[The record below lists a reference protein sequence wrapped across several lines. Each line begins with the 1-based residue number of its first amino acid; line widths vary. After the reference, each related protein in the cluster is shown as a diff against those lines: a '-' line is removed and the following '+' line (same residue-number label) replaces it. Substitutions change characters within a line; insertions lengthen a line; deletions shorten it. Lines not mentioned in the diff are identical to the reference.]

1 MATCNLTTLQS
12 EACANGFQALANT
25 DQVLTRAVILQLLCN
40 LSAGISG
47 SSNLSGSGSPVG
59 VVTPDAV
66 NQFYRDTSGNALW
79 QSTGLTS
86 ADWIQWI

>member
-1 MATCNLTTLQS
+1 MTVQEIMTAAKCFDCIPPGYQNAALLY
-12 EACANGFQALANT
+12 LANAIVDNGGGGT
-25 DQVLTRAVILQLLCN
+25 DN
-40 LSAGISG
+40 LNGV
-47 SSNLSGSGSPVG
+47 GSPVG

-66 NQFYRDTSGNALW
+66 NQFYRDTTGTSLW